1 MYQSVQ
7 SAGTPLVPVVGKPV
21 VSLENTAIYKIFRTV
36 RAVSLVNRHVQTRVC
51 EHGFEIENERFS
63 VACSHFRQNLKFGDF
78 TFSLCR
84 GPQKYLLKSVLHVQH
99 DYLSF
104 NQ

>member
-21 VSLENTAIYKIFRTV
+21 VSVENTAIYKIIRTV
-36 RAVSLVNRHVQTRVC
+36 RAISLVNRHVQTRVC
-51 EHGFEIENERFS
+51 GHGFEIENERFS
-63 VACSHFRQNLKFGDF
+63 VACAHFRQNLKFDDF

-104 NQ
+104 SQ